1 MKVYIGPY
9 KHYYSVYGLLESIPF
24 LRERHIDAILDSW
37 FGGVLASIFD
47 YGNMLLVKDRTVK
60 VRIDKYDTWN
70 MDHTLSKI
78 IYPMLVQLKNEGSTI
93 GIVKNEDV
101 PEELRLADEDNAWA
115 NTQEHEEILAKRW
128 NYVLDEMIWAFKE
141 IAEDYPALSL
151 ENQDE
156 AKNHN
161 ERCSKGTLL
170 FGKYYSQLWS

>member
-9 KHYYSVYGLLESIPF
+9 KKYYSVYGLLESIPF
-24 LRERHIDAILDSW
+24 LRDRHIDAILGSR
-37 FGGVLASIFD
+37 FGDILIDIFD
-47 YGNMLLVKDRTVK
+47 AINKVVPDRTVK

-70 MDHTLSKI
+70 MDYTLSKI
-78 IYPMLVQLKNEGSTI
+78 IYPMLVQIKNESGSF
-93 GIVKNEDV
+93 GMVKNEDV
-101 PEELRLADEDNAWA
+101 PEELHLADEGNAWA